1 MVENGGIDMAKLYY
15 IYGAMGCGKTIDLL
29 KTAYNY
35 EERGQNVLLF
45 TSVVD
50 NRYGVGKIKTRVGL
64 ERDAIVINENM
75 DLYTYVLKYPKR
87 IDCILVDEVNFLKNE
102 HIDSLSDI
110 VDFLDIPV
118 MCYGL
123 RTDFLTHTFEASK
136 RLLEIADSIQE
147 MKTICDCGKK
157 AIINMRISD
166 GKIVTEGEQ
175 ILVGGNESY
184 KSVCRR
190 CYKDYKS
197 RYKNSY

>member
-1 MVENGGIDMAKLYY
+1 MAKLYY

>member
-1 MVENGGIDMAKLYY
+1 MAKLYF

-45 TSVVD
+45 TAARD
-50 NRYGVGKIKTRVGL
+50 NRAGVGKIKTRVGL
-64 ERDAIVINENM
+64 ERDAIPITDDMNIYEYVI
-75 DLYTYVLKYPKR
+75 KYPKK
-87 IDCILVDEVNFLKNE
+87 IDCILVDEINFLKKK
-102 HIDSLSDI
+102 HIDDLSDI

-123 RTDFLTHTFEASK
+123 RTDFLTNTFEGSK

-147 MKTICDCGKK
+147 MKTICECGKK

-166 GKIVTEGEQ
+166 GKVVTEGKQ
-175 ILVGGNESY
+175 IFVGGNESY

-190 CYKDYKS
+190 CYKDYIAN
-197 RYKNSY
+197 YKKEKTPEN

>member
-1 MVENGGIDMAKLYY
+1 MAKLYY

-50 NRYGVGKIKTRVGL
+50 DRYGIGKIKTRVGL
-64 ERDAIVINENM
+64 ERDAIVIKENM
-75 DLYTYVLKYPKR
+75 DLYTYVLKYPKK
-87 IDCILVDEVNFLKNE
+87 IDCILVDEINFLKKE

-136 RLLEIADSIQE
+136 RLLEIADTIQE
-147 MKTICDCGKK
+147 MKTICECGKK

-175 ILVGGNESY
+175 ILVGGNEAY

-197 RYKNSY
+197 KYKNIM

>member
-1 MVENGGIDMAKLYY
+1 MAKLYF

-45 TSVVD
+45 TPARD
-50 NRYGVGKIKTRVGL
+50 NRVGVGKIKTRVGL
-64 ERDAIVINENM
+64 ERDAIPVTDNMNIYEYVI
-75 DLYTYVLKYPKR
+75 TYHQK
-87 IDCILVDEVNFLKNE
+87 IDCILVDEINFLKKK
-102 HIDSLSDI
+102 HIDELSDI

-123 RTDFLTHTFEASK
+123 RTDFLTSAFDGSK

-147 MKTICDCGKK
+147 MKTICECGKK

-166 GKIVTEGEQ
+166 GKVVTEGEQ
-175 ILVGGNESY
+175 IFIGGNESY
-184 KSVCRR
+184 RSVCRR
-190 CYKDYKS
+190 CYKDYVAN
-197 RYKNSY
+197 YKKNKTPEN

>member
-1 MVENGGIDMAKLYY
+1 MAKLYF

-45 TSVVD
+45 TAARD
-50 NRYGVGKIKTRVGL
+50 NRAGVGKIKTRVGL
-64 ERDAIVINENM
+64 ERDAIPVTDEMNIYEYVI
-75 DLYTYVLKYPKR
+75 KYPKKV
-87 IDCILVDEVNFLKNE
+87 DCILVDEINFLRKK
-102 HIDSLSDI
+102 HIDDLSDI
-110 VDFLDIPV
+110 VDFLGIPV

-123 RTDFLTHTFEASK
+123 RTDFLTNTFEGSK

-147 MKTICDCGKK
+147 MKTICECGKK

-166 GKIVTEGEQ
+166 GKVVTEGNQ
-175 ILVGGNESY
+175 IFVGGNESY

-190 CYKDYKS
+190 CYKNYIANYK
-197 RYKNSY
+197 KEKTPEN

>member
-1 MVENGGIDMAKLYY
+1 MAKLYY

-45 TSVVD
+45 TAARD
-50 NRYGVGKIKTRVGL
+50 NRSGIGKIKTRVGL
-64 ERDAIVINENM
+64 ERNAIPIYDDM
-75 DLYTYVLKYPKR
+75 DIYEYVLKYPKK
-87 IDCILVDEVNFLKNE
+87 IDCILVDEINFLKKK

-123 RTDFLTHTFEASK
+123 RSDFLTNTFEGSK

-147 MKTICDCGKK
+147 MKTICECGKK
-157 AIINMRISD
+157 AIINMRIAD
-166 GKIVTEGEQ
+166 GKVVTEGDQ
-175 ILVGGNESY
+175 IFVGGNESY

-190 CYKDYKS
+190 CYKDYIAN
-197 RYKNSY
+197 YKRTSEN